1 MTGEIWT
8 ILDENN
14 LPVLEFTSFIS
25 LDVDN
30 TSKITNYSVEK
41 GSFTT
46 YNKVVTP
53 NELTVTLAM
62 QGDALKLQNAIDIL
76 NTLCNEPQI
85 VNIVSPYAYYAE
97 YSLESFDY
105 SFNQTDGVSI
115 LITPLN
121 FKEIRQVQA
130 AYTNSIRFTKNQSAS
145 SKVNTGKKQGEKTSV
160 LSDFSKKITGNGVIY

>member
-1 MTGEIWT
+1 MTAEMWT

-25 LDVDN
+25 LDAAN
-30 TSKITNYSVEK
+30 ASKITNYSVEK

-46 YNKVVTP
+46 YNKIVTP
-53 NELTVTLAM
+53 NELTVTLAV

-76 NTLCNEPQI
+76 NTLCNEAQI
-85 VNIVSPYAYYAE
+85 VNIVSPYSYYAG
-97 YSLESFDY
+97 YSLERFDY
-105 SFNQTDGVSI
+105 SFNQTDGVGI

-130 AYTNSIRFTKNQSAS
+130 AYTNSIRFTKNPSAV
-145 SKVNTGKKQGEKTSV
+145 SKVEGGKKRGEKTSV
-160 LSDFSKKITGNGVIY
+160 GFDLAEKITGNGRLM

>member
-1 MTGEIWT
+1 MTGEMWT

-46 YNKVVTP
+46 YNKIVTP
-53 NELTVTLAM
+53 NELTVTLAV

-76 NTLCNEPQI
+76 NTLCNEAQI
-85 VNIVSPYAYYAE
+85 VNIVSPYSYYAG

-105 SFNQTDGVSI
+105 SFNQTDGVGI

-130 AYTNSIRFTKNQSAS
+130 AYTNSIRFTKNPSAV
-145 SKVNTGKKQGEKTSV
+145 SKVEGGKKQGEKTSV
-160 LSDFSKKITGNGVIY
+160 FFDGAKAVTGNGRLI

>member
-1 MTGEIWT
+1 MTGEMWT

-46 YNKVVTP
+46 YNKIVTP
-53 NELTVTLAM
+53 NELTVTLAV
-62 QGDALKLQNAIDIL
+62 QGDALKPQNAIDIL
-76 NTLCNEPQI
+76 NTLCNEAQI
-85 VNIVSPYAYYAE
+85 VNIVSPYSYYAG

-105 SFNQTDGVSI
+105 SFNQTDGVGI
-115 LITPLN
+115 LITSLN

-130 AYTNSIRFTKNQSAS
+130 RYTNSIRFTKNPSAV
-145 SKVNTGKKQGEKTSV
+145 SKVEGGKKQGKYQSL
-160 LSDFSKKITGNGVIY
+160 LSETTENITGSGVIH